1 MRAGNRTDTGLAAP
15 LREMAIAGLSYLRAR
30 MELAGI
36 EGKESLTRLGG
47 MLLLAALAITLTVSG
62 FLLLCMALVFGIAH
76 LMGGGNAWIWIAAIM
91 GCVLLG
97 GAWMLLYWA
106 RGWLGKPMF
115 AATLEEFRKDDAWLR
130 STAERQR

>member
-1 MRAGNRTDTGLAAP
+1 MHAENQTETGLAAP
-15 LREMAIAGLSYLRAR
+15 LREIAIAGLSYLRAR

-47 MLLLAALAITLTVSG
+47 MLLLAALAVTLTVSG
-62 FLLLCMALVFGIAH
+62 FLLLCMALVFGIA
-76 LMGGGNAWIWIAAIM
+76 LLVGGGNAWIWIAAIM
-91 GCVLLG
+91 GGVLLA

>member
-1 MRAGNRTDTGLAAP
+1 
-15 LREMAIAGLSYLRAR
+15 MAIAGLSYVRAR

-47 MLLLAALAITLTVSG
+47 MLLLAAVAVTLTIAG
-62 FLLLCMALVFGIAH
+62 FLLLCMALVFWIA
-76 LMGGGNAWIWIAAIM
+76 LLVGGGNAWIWVAAIM
-91 GCVLLG
+91 GCALLT

-106 RGWLGKPMF
+106 RGWLRKPMF

>member
-1 MRAGNRTDTGLAAP
+1 MHVENQTESGLGAP

-30 MELAGI
+30 LELAGI

-47 MLLLAALAITLTVSG
+47 MLLLAALAVTLTVSG

-91 GCVLLG
+91 GCVLLT
-97 GAWMLLYWA
+97 GAWTLLHWA

-115 AATLEEFRKDDAWLR
+115 AATLEEFRKDDAWLK
-130 STAERQR
+130 STAEKQR

>member
-1 MRAGNRTDTGLAAP
+1 MHAENQTETGLAAP
-15 LREMAIAGLSYLRAR
+15 LREIAIAGLSYVRAR
-30 MELAGI
+30 MELAGL

-47 MLLLAALAITLTVSG
+47 MLLLAALAVTLTVSG
-62 FLLLCMALVFGIAH
+62 FLLLCMALVFGIA
-76 LMGGGNAWIWIAAIM
+76 LLVGGGNAWIWIAAIM
-91 GCVLLG
+91 GGALLA
-97 GAWMLLYWA
+97 GAWTLLYWA